1 MFILGLTGSI
11 GMGKSVTARLFAEA
25 GIPVHDADAAVHRLY
40 EGEAVPLIEAAFPG
54 TTRDGRVDRAP
65 LAARVLDDTAAI
77 KRLEA
82 IVHPLVRK
90 SEREFLATAHASGA
104 RTVLLDIPLL
114 FETGGDA
121 RVDAVVVVS
130 APPQIPRARALARP
144 GMTPAK
150 LAAILGK
157 QMPDSEK
164 RARAHFIVD
173 SSRGVD
179 SARAQVRGILRA
191 VAFLPGRPKTAE
203 GGETTNVG

>member
-40 EGEAVPLIEAAFPG
+40 ESEAVPLIEAAFPG
-54 TTRDGRVDRAP
+54 TTRDGRVDRER
-65 LAARVLDDTAAI
+65 LAACVLDDTAAI

-90 SEREFLATAHASGA
+90 SESEFLATAHAAGA

-130 APPQIPRARALARP
+130 APPEIQRARALARP

-150 LAAILGK
+150 LTAILGK

-164 RARAHFIVD
+164 RARAHFMVD
-173 SSRGVD
+173 SSRGID

-191 VAFLPGRPKTAE
+191 VAFLPGRSKTAE
-203 GGETTNVG
+203 GRGKTSAG